1 MACTVVYC
9 VTAFVWATVT
19 VLTTSVVVVACA
31 CTVSGTPCVVV
42 FVFVGIGRHE
52 QALEMA
58 AEAKDFSCKGIVG
71 AARGT
76 GAAIFLAVGLEGDC
90 TARWCKSTLN
100 VYRGRDCHND
110 DGSTVDAEE

>member
-52 QALEMA
+52 QALEIA
-58 AEAKDFSCKGIVG
+58 AKESWVLHEVLVPPYSWLSGSRAIARRAG
-71 AARGT
+71 ARAP
-76 GAAIFLAVGLEGDC
+76 
-90 TARWCKSTLN
+90 
-100 VYRGRDCHND
+100 
-110 DGSTVDAEE
+110 